1 MQEEKKKTLS
11 VEERLEHQE
20 KMLKAMMV
28 RIKRIDKQL
37 KMEML
42 FRWIRYAIL
51 ILLVLFGV
59 SYASPYIV
67 EIYDAFLEVNAALR
81 NGNVLDLFRQ

>member
-59 SYASPYIV
+59 SYVSPYVV
-67 EIYDAFLEVNAALR
+67 EVYDAFLEVNAALR
-81 NGNVLDLFRQ
+81 NGSVFDLFRQ

>member
-1 MQEEKKKTLS
+1 MQEQKKKTPS

-20 KMLKAMMV
+20 KLLKAMLV

-37 KMEML
+37 KIEMV

-51 ILLVLFGV
+51 ISIVLFGV
-59 SYASPYIV
+59 SYLSPYIIEV
-67 EIYDAFLEVNAALR
+67 YDAFLEVNAALR
-81 NGNVLDLFRQ
+81 NGSVLDLFRQ